1 VSLTGTRRSA
11 HAAEIGQADGELSTS
26 AATSS
31 APEAEGRT
39 AFRGIE
45 RAGVRQRSVAVA
57 MVVVMAA
64 LAAGGGLLI
73 ILLQLNLRDTA
84 LSAASARAAE
94 VALLG
99 QTQGLTETART
110 IQEESRS
117 GQFVQIITAD
127 GRVVAASN
135 KLVATR
141 PMSRQLPAVGQVQEV
156 LLDIDSLGQS
166 GDWIVVARGAEI
178 GGAPYVIQV
187 ALPTETQQQTV
198 QTVAW
203 FLLGAAPI
211 LIALAALAVW
221 MLVGRALR
229 PVERIRAT
237 VSTIDA
243 QRLAQR
249 VKVPPSRDEIA
260 ALAAT
265 MNVMLDRLEAADLA
279 LRSFVSDANHE
290 LRSPL
295 AAMTTAVEIAVDAD
309 EATRTELLE
318 TMSREL
324 ARMRALVDDLM
335 TLAQADAQRLVTDW
349 TDVDLDDLLNLEV
362 RRLRSTSRREVVA
375 RFSPVRVRGDVR
387 RLAQVLRNVIDNA
400 ERHASTTVRLNLAV
414 EDGAA
419 VLRVDN
425 DGPPIPPADRNR
437 IFERFVRLE
446 NSRSRDAGGTGLG
459 LAISREI
466 VSAHGGVIT
475 VAEERNG
482 WCRFEIRLPAVVAA

>member
-1 VSLTGTRRSA
+1 
-11 HAAEIGQADGELSTS
+11 
-26 AATSS
+26 
-31 APEAEGRT
+31 
-39 AFRGIE
+39 
-45 RAGVRQRSVAVA
+45 
-57 MVVVMAA
+57 
-64 LAAGGGLLI
+64 
-73 ILLQLNLRDTA
+73 
-84 LSAASARAAE
+84 
-94 VALLG
+94 
-99 QTQGLTETART
+99 
-110 IQEESRS
+110 
-117 GQFVQIITAD
+117 
-127 GRVVAASN
+127 
-135 KLVATR
+135 
-141 PMSRQLPAVGQVQEV
+141 MSKQLPAVGQVQEV
-156 LLDIDSLGQS
+156 FLDNDALGHS
-166 GDWIVVARGAEI
+166 GDWIVVARGVEL
-178 GGAPYVIQV
+178 GGAPHVVQV
-187 ALPTETQQQTV
+187 ALPVETQQQTV

-203 FLLGAAPI
+203 FLLGATPI

-221 MLVGRALR
+221 ILVGRALR

-249 VKVPPSRDEIA
+249 IVIPPSQDEIA

-279 LRSFVSDANHE
+279 LRSFISDANHE

-324 ARMRALVDDLM
+324 VRMRALVEDLM
-335 TLAQADAQRLVTDW
+335 TLVQADAQRLVTDW

-400 ERHASTTVRLNLAV
+400 ERYAATTVRLSLAV
-414 EDGAA
+414 ENGEA

-425 DGPPIPPADRNR
+425 DGPQIPLADRNR
-437 IFERFVRLE
+437 VFERFVRLE
-446 NSRSRDAGGTGLG
+446 GSRSRDAGGTGLG

-466 VSAHGGVIT
+466 LNAHDGAIDV
-475 VAEERNG
+475 VDEPNG
-482 WCRFEIRLPAVVAA
+482 WCRFEIRLPAVVVAVLPAGRHE

>member
-1 VSLTGTRRSA
+1 MPRLPVGMSVTRG
-11 HAAEIGQADGELSTS
+11 AEDQPRRMFGWID
-26 AATSS
+26 
-31 APEAEGRT
+31 
-39 AFRGIE
+39 

-73 ILLQLNLRDTA
+73 VLLQQNFRNTA

-99 QTQGLTETART
+99 QTQGLAETART

-135 KLVATR
+135 KLVADG
-141 PMSRQLPAVGQVQEV
+141 PMSRQLPKVGQVQQV
-156 LLDIDSLGQS
+156 FLDIDTLGRS
-166 GDWIVVARGAEI
+166 GDWIVVARGVEL
-178 GGAPYVIQV
+178 GGAAHVVQV
-187 ALPTETQQQTV
+187 ALPVETQQQTV

-203 FLLGAAPI
+203 FLLGATPI

-221 MLVGRALR
+221 ILVGRALR

-249 VKVPPSRDEIA
+249 IVIPPSQDEIA

-279 LRSFVSDANHE
+279 LRSFISDANHE

-324 ARMRALVDDLM
+324 VRMRALVEDLM
-335 TLAQADAQRLVTDW
+335 TLVQADAQRLVTDW

-400 ERHASTTVRLNLAV
+400 ERYAATTVRLSLAV
-414 EDGAA
+414 ENGEA

-425 DGPPIPPADRNR
+425 DGPQIPLADRNR
-437 IFERFVRLE
+437 VFERFVRLE
-446 NSRSRDAGGTGLG
+446 GSRSRDAGGTGLG

-466 VSAHGGVIT
+466 LNAHDGAIDV
-475 VAEERNG
+475 VDEPNG
-482 WCRFEIRLPAVVAA
+482 WCRFEIRLPAVVVAILPAGRHE